1 MGMATVFALIL
12 LPAIFCAGFM
22 ALTVGA
28 GAGFASYFAIACFGA
43 LLGGMFFGLFRLTRR
58 WEEEPA

>member
-1 MGMATVFALIL
+1 MATIFALIL
-12 LPAIFCAGFM
+12 LPAIFCLAFM

-28 GAGFASYFAIACFGA
+28 GAGLASYLAVACFGG

-58 WEEEPA
+58 WEDETV